1 MQRHWK
7 LAVLLAMAISVALS
21 SGAQGRQP
29 PKAARILYTRFDALY
44 VTDVSGSQGRLL
56 VKGVWAAALSP
67 DGDLVAYADEKA
79 IRVLSLANGQ
89 SVTLASWQ
97 DGRIE
102 GLAWSPTQTAV
113 AYQLARA
120 DGSKLFLAAYPPRT
134 DPPRNLG
141 PWYETI
147 SFSPNGKLI
156 LHPANLA
163 GTTSHGLEVVHV
175 DTGQREVL
183 FAAPALRS
191 IFEAE
196 YSPDG
201 SRIAFTLSQP
211 PPPAPPE
218 DEPDCSGPEL
228 HLWVL
233 TVDSKSLVEIDLSR
247 VQQAWTNVKDFA
259 WSPDSK
265 FLAVGIGT
273 VDCDYPGT
281 ANGVFITSVDQ
292 TVQFKLSRGQQSLGA
307 LFAPDGKQVVFTEY
321 SDDEAHP
328 QLVIG
333 ELASRKLTPLANT
346 RSNEVPTVVDW
357 K

>member
-1 MQRHWK
+1 MKRPWK
-7 LAVLLAMAISVALS
+7 LVLLRAMAIAVALS
-21 SGAQGRQP
+21 SAAQGRQP
-29 PKAARILYTRFDALY
+29 PKAARILYTTFDALY
-44 VTDVSGSQGRLL
+44 VTDASGAQGRLL
-56 VKGVWAAALSP
+56 AKGVRAAALSP
-67 DGDLVAYADEKA
+67 DGDLVAYADEKT
-79 IRVLSLANGQ
+79 IRILSLVTGQ

-97 DGRIE
+97 AGRIE
-102 GLAWSPTQTAV
+102 GLAWSPTQTTV
-113 AYQLARA
+113 AYQLAQA
-120 DGSKLFLAAYPPRT
+120 DGAKLFLAAYPPRT
-134 DPPRNLG
+134 EPPRNLG
-141 PWYETI
+141 PWYETM
-147 SFSPNGKLI
+147 SFSPNGKLL

-163 GTTSHGLEVVHV
+163 GTTNHGLEVVHV
-175 DTGQREVL
+175 DTGKRDVL
-183 FAAPALRS
+183 FVAADLRA

-211 PPPAPPE
+211 PPPPPPD
-218 DEPDCSGPEL
+218 DETDCSGPEL

-233 TVDSKSLVEIDLSR
+233 TVDSRSLVEIDLRR

-259 WSPDSK
+259 WSPDGK

-321 SDDEAHP
+321 ADDAYHP

-333 ELASRKLTPLANT
+333 ELATRKLTPLPNT
-346 RSNEVPTVVDW
+346 RSKEVPTALDW

>member
-1 MQRHWK
+1 MKRPWK
-7 LAVLLAMAISVALS
+7 LAVLLAMAIGVAPCSVAQ
-21 SGAQGRQP
+21 ARQP

-44 VTDVSGSQGRLL
+44 VTDVSESQGRLL
-56 VKGVWAAALSP
+56 GKGVRAAALSP

-79 IRVLSLANGQ
+79 IRVLSLATGQ

-113 AYQLARA
+113 AYQLTQA

-134 DPPRNLG
+134 EPPRNLG

-147 SFSPNGKLI
+147 SFSPDGKLL

-163 GTTSHGLEVVHV
+163 GTTTHGLEVVHV
-175 DTGQREVL
+175 DTGKRDVL
-183 FAAPALRS
+183 FAAPALRA

-196 YSPDG
+196 YSPEG

-233 TVDSKSLVEIDLSR
+233 TVESKSLVEIDLRR
-247 VQQAWTNVKDFA
+247 VHKEWRNVKDFA
-259 WSPDSK
+259 WSPDGK

-273 VDCDYPGT
+273 VDCDYPGS

-292 TVQFKLSRGQQSLGA
+292 RVQFKLSHGQQSLGA

-321 SDDEAHP
+321 ADDAYHP

-333 ELASRKLTPLANT
+333 DLATRKLTPLPTT
-346 RSNEVPTVVDW
+346 RSREVPTALDW